1 MNEQEIKYLIENY
14 KTPFYF
20 FDMNILK
27 ERIKFLKS
35 KLPQKVKLCYAIKAN
50 SFILKDIEDLVER
63 FEVCSFGEYHICDS
77 SNIAKSKIVLS
88 GVSKEE
94 NEIESLF
101 ENNIP
106 IGIYTIESFAQYK
119 LLKKLCLKYRQNIKV
134 LLRLTSGNQ
143 FGMDKSVIHDI
154 LTEIKSENFS
164 NFTILGL
171 QYFSTTQKRSL
182 KRLAK
187 ELSEVT
193 TFFNE
198 LNENYEANL
207 TEIEFGP
214 GLSAAY
220 FKDEEYN
227 EEEYLDEFANLLDSI
242 PSNINI
248 TLELGRSITYNC
260 GSFFTKVVD
269 IKTNK
274 KENYAIVDGGIHHL
288 VYYGQSLAMRI
299 PEIIIYQNNHIL
311 SSNKENNKE
320 ENWNICGSLCTIND
334 ILIKQLPINDLQ
346 IGDYLIFK
354 RVGAYS
360 VTEGISLFLSRNL
373 PSIIKKDRQ
382 GNYQQIRKNLPIYSL
397 NTPNLE
403 RSDN

>member
-119 LLKKLCLKYRQNIKV
+119 LLKKLCLKYHQNIKV

-143 FGMDKSVIHDI
+143 FGMDKSIIHDI

-198 LNENYEANL
+198 LNKTYEANL

>member
-27 ERIKFLKS
+27 ERIEFLKS

-94 NEIESLF
+94 NEIESFF

-119 LLKKLCLKYRQNIKV
+119 LLKKLCLKYHQNIKV

-154 LTEIKSENFS
+154 LTEIKSEKFS

-198 LNENYEANL
+198 LNETYEANL

-227 EEEYLDEFANLLDSI
+227 EEEYLNEFANLLDSI

-299 PEIIIYQNNHIL
+299 PEIIIYKNNHIL

>member
-154 LTEIKSENFS
+154 LTEIKSEKFS

-198 LNENYEANL
+198 LNETYEANL

-227 EEEYLDEFANLLDSI
+227 EEEYLNEFANLLDSI

-269 IKTNK
+269 IKNNK

-311 SSNKENNKE
+311 SSNKEKNKE

>member
-1 MNEQEIKYLIENY
+1 MNEQEIKYLIESY

-119 LLKKLCLKYRQNIKV
+119 LLKKLCLKYHQNIKV

-187 ELSEVT
+187 ELSEIT

-198 LNENYEANL
+198 LNETYNANL

-269 IKTNK
+269 IKNNK

-311 SSNKENNKE
+311 SSNKEKNKE

-382 GNYQQIRKNLPIYSL
+382 ENYQQIRKNLPIYSL